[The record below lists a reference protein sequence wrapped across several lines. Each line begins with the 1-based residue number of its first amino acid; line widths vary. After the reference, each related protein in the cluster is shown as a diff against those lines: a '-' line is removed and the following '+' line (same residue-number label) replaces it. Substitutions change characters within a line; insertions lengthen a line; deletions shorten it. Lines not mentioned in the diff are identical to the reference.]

1 MSLVILYLLSD
12 ISPWD
17 YWNSLTEL
25 QESVNFALADH
36 IIDHH
41 KYRTT
46 EEAHKYRVQN
56 TKNLFIKSRFLDGL
70 DYYDIYC
77 MIILTIIHQTKVS
90 NLQEWKDT
98 GTWTMEITKRFN
110 IDIGLIP
117 EETKTHTLLVPI
129 NTGQSYVTGK

>member
-12 ISPWD
+12 ISLWD

-36 IIDHH
+36 IIDRH

-56 TKNLFIKSRFLDGL
+56 TRSLFIKKPFSWQTWLLWHLLYDHFGHNSPDKSFKPSRTERHRNMDNGN
-70 DYYDIYC
+70 Y
-77 MIILTIIHQTKVS
+77 
-90 NLQEWKDT
+90 
-98 GTWTMEITKRFN
+98 
-110 IDIGLIP
+110 
-117 EETKTHTLLVPI
+117 
-129 NTGQSYVTGK
+129 